1 MFCECSLFGVQEGG
15 SKGRGNWRARRIKER
30 IKTPEGKGTQKRE
43 QGGGEG
49 GGGRG
54 ETDTGIPDKEV

>member
-1 MFCECSLFGVQEGG
+1 MNVAYLEFRQQREKELREG
-15 SKGRGNWRARRIKER
+15 RIKGR
-30 IKTPEGKGTQKRE
+30 IKTAKGKGMQRRQ
-43 QGGGEG
+43 QGG